1 MPQPS
6 PPHHSRSPAL
16 DVPEDLMAE
25 LIANVLRD
33 LVASRVDN
41 FAGLALEQV
50 RAWEQPI
57 CCSGS
62 ISRSEAIRQPSA
74 HATTPR
80 AGT

>member
-1 MPQPS
+1 
-6 PPHHSRSPAL
+6 
-16 DVPEDLMAE
+16 MAE

-57 CCSGS
+57 VLQ
-62 ISRSEAIRQPSA
+62 REHFPL
-74 HATTPR
+74 
-80 AGT
+80 

>member
-57 CCSGS
+57 VLQ
-62 ISRSEAIRQPSA
+62 REHFPL
-74 HATTPR
+74 
-80 AGT
+80 